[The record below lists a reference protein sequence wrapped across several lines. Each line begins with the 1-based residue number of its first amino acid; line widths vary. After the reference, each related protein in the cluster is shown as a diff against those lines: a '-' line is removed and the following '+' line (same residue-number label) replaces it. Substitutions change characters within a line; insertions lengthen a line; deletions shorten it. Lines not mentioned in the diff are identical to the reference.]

1 LGTLLQK
8 VYDKFLIKVSDVDFT
23 YKQDLI
29 FEFFETA
36 IGYSYKTTPHDLG
49 YTLYSDNAVLIIYGI
64 LENSGNISLNINSD
78 TYTIALLNTDTKLQ
92 IATKIKSV
100 IDTNYTVKLDD
111 IENPMLTI
119 TKIDTDIITLTFID
133 TSNTNLN
140 LIVSKTY
147 DGIML
152 NDLDVD
158 EIELIS
164 LNMKKAYLDYLLKPL
179 SRLKKQIG
187 TKDFNR
193 LESKVEELKV
203 YSLMLSS
210 LKEEIKD
217 FRQEFNSYSNN
228 WVGEKWIITITIRKF
243 L

>member
-1 LGTLLQK
+1 MGTLLQK

-23 YKQDLI
+23 YKQDLV
-29 FEFFETA
+29 FEFFETS

-49 YTLYSDNAVLIIYGI
+49 YTLYSNNAVLIIYGVV
-64 LENSGNISLNINSD
+64 ENSGDITLNINSD
-78 TYTIALLNTDTKLQ
+78 TYTIALLNTDTKSN
-92 IATKIKSV
+92 IATKIKLA
-100 IDTNYTVKLDD
+100 IDSDYTVTLYD

-119 TKIDTDIITLTFID
+119 TKIDTDSIILTFID

-164 LNMKKAYLDYLLKPL
+164 LNMKKAY
-179 SRLKKQIG
+179 
-187 TKDFNR
+187 
-193 LESKVEELKV
+193 
-203 YSLMLSS
+203 
-210 LKEEIKD
+210 
-217 FRQEFNSYSNN
+217 
-228 WVGEKWIITITIRKF
+228 
-243 L
+243 

>member
-228 WVGEKWIITITIRKF
+228 
-243 L
+243 

>member
-23 YKQDLI
+23 YKQDLV

-36 IGYSYKTTPHDLG
+36 IGYSYKTTPHDLS

-64 LENSGNISLNINSD
+64 VENNGNISLSINSD

-92 IATKIKSV
+92 IATKIKSA

-119 TKIDTDIITLTFID
+119 TKIDIDSIILTFID

-152 NDLDVD
+152 NDLDID

-203 YSLMLSS
+203 YSLMLNS
-210 LKEEIKD
+210 LKDEIKD
-217 FRQEFNSYSNN
+217 FRQEFNSYSN
-228 WVGEKWIITITIRKF
+228 
-243 L
+243 

>member
-1 LGTLLQK
+1 MGTLLQK

-23 YKQDLI
+23 YKQDLV
-29 FEFFETA
+29 FEFFETS

-49 YTLYSDNAVLIIYGI
+49 YTLYSNNAVLIIYGVV
-64 LENSGNISLNINSD
+64 ENSGDITLNINSD
-78 TYTIALLNTDTKLQ
+78 TYTIALLNTDTKSN
-92 IATKIKSV
+92 IATKIKLA
-100 IDTNYTVKLDD
+100 IDSDYTVTLYD

-119 TKIDTDIITLTFID
+119 TKIDTDSIILTFID

-203 YSLMLSS
+203 YSLMLNS
-210 LKEEIKD
+210 LKDEIKD
-217 FRQEFNSYSNN
+217 FRQEFNSYSN
-228 WVGEKWIITITIRKF
+228 
-243 L
+243 

>member
-8 VYDKFLIKVSDVDFT
+8 IYDKFFIKVSDVDFT
-23 YKQDLI
+23 YKQDLV
-29 FEFFETA
+29 FEFFETS

-49 YTLYSDNAVLIIYGI
+49 YTLYNNNAVLIIYDVI
-64 LENSGNISLNINSD
+64 ETSGDITLQINSD
-78 TYTIALLNTDTKLQ
+78 TYIIALLNTDTKLE
-92 IATKIKSV
+92 ISTKIKSA
-100 IDTNYTVKLDD
+100 IELDYTVDLDN

-119 TKIDTDIITLTFID
+119 TKTDVDDIVVTFTDTDDTF
-133 TSNTNLN
+133 LN
-140 LIVSKTY
+140 LVISKTY
-147 DGIML
+147 DGITI
-152 NDLDVD
+152 NDLDID

-203 YSLMLSS
+203 YSLMLSN

-217 FRQEFNSYSNN
+217 FRQEFNSYSN
-228 WVGEKWIITITIRKF
+228 
-243 L
+243 

>member
-1 LGTLLQK
+1 MGTLLQK
-8 VYDKFLIKVSDVDFT
+8 IYDKFFIKVSDVDFT
-23 YKQDLI
+23 YKQDLV

-36 IGYSYKTTPHDLG
+36 IGYSYKTTPHDLS
-49 YTLYSDNAVLIIYGI
+49 YTLYSDNAVLIVYGI
-64 LENSGNISLNINSD
+64 LENNGNISLNINSD

-92 IATKIKSV
+92 IATKIKSS
-100 IDTNYTVKLDD
+100 IDNDYTVKLDD

-119 TKIDTDIITLTFID
+119 TKIDTNSIILTFID

-217 FRQEFNSYSNN
+217 FIQEFNSYSNS
-228 WVGEKWIITITIRKF
+228 
-243 L
+243 

>member
-1 LGTLLQK
+1 VNNSLGTLLQK

-23 YKQDLI
+23 YKQDLV
-29 FEFFETA
+29 FEFFETS

-49 YTLYSDNAVLIIYGI
+49 YTLYSNNAVLIIYGVV
-64 LENSGNISLNINSD
+64 ENSGDITLNINSD
-78 TYTIALLNTDTKLQ
+78 TYTIALLNTDTKSN
-92 IATKIKSV
+92 IATKIKLA
-100 IDTNYTVKLDD
+100 IDSDYTVTLYD

-119 TKIDTDIITLTFID
+119 TKIDTDSIILTFID

-203 YSLMLSS
+203 YSLMLNS
-210 LKEEIKD
+210 LKDEIKD
-217 FRQEFNSYSNN
+217 FRQEFNSYSN
-228 WVGEKWIITITIRKF
+228 
-243 L
+243 

>member
-1 LGTLLQK
+1 MGTLLQK
-8 VYDKFLIKVSDVDFT
+8 IYDKFFIKVSDVDFT
-23 YKQDLI
+23 YKQDLV

-36 IGYSYKTTPHDLG
+36 IGYSYKTTPHDLS
-49 YTLYSDNAVLIIYGI
+49 YTLYSDNAVLIVYGI
-64 LENSGNISLNINSD
+64 LENNGNISLNINSD

-92 IATKIKSV
+92 IATKIKSA

-119 TKIDTDIITLTFID
+119 TKIDIDSIILTFID

-217 FRQEFNSYSNN
+217 FRQEFNSYSNS
-228 WVGEKWIITITIRKF
+228 
-243 L
+243 

>member
-1 LGTLLQK
+1 MGTLLQK
-8 VYDKFLIKVSDVDFT
+8 IYDKFFIKVSDVDFT
-23 YKQDLI
+23 YKQDLV
-29 FEFFETA
+29 FEFFETS
-36 IGYSYKTTPHDLG
+36 IGYSYKTTPHDLS
-49 YTLYSDNAVLIIYGI
+49 YTLYSNNAVLIIYDAI
-64 LENSGNISLNINSD
+64 ENSGDITLQINSD

-92 IATKIKSV
+92 IATKIKSAIEV
-100 IDTNYTVKLDD
+100 NYTVVLDD

-119 TKIDTDIITLTFID
+119 TKPLTDNITLTFID
-133 TSNTNLN
+133 TDNTNLN
-140 LIVSKTY
+140 LIISKTY
-147 DGIML
+147 DGITIY
-152 NDLDVD
+152 DLDID

-203 YSLMLSS
+203 YSLMLSN

-217 FRQEFNSYSNN
+217 FRQEFNSYTNS
-228 WVGEKWIITITIRKF
+228 
-243 L
+243 